1 MAIKKEEEAVV
12 KLGSLFFLM
21 SLFISSFALGSLK
34 VETTL
39 SDNHL
44 EVGDQITYRV
54 TIISDEKMVRP
65 GSKFNPPEIKGL
77 DYMGVSE
84 SSSTGISITNST
96 RTASYKMIMSI
107 NYACMQE
114 GDFRIPSVD
123 LDLPGGLKTKS
134 IAFKVYKKLPANLK
148 KKQSSTAG
156 RRRSRMDTL
165 LNQFMGNTG
174 LQQPQQ
180 NGSFKPEFFTE
191 VEVNKSE
198 VFKGEQ
204 IIATWYVYLS
214 ANTSLGSFDTL
225 EFPTLRGF
233 WKEDVNFAT
242 RFYWK
247 PIEKNGK
254 RYVRSVLSSYALTP
268 YNAGVLDID
277 SFTLRAVVSQQ
288 RFFSRQRKVLK
299 AVSTPLKVVVKDLP
313 KPVPSSYFGGV
324 GRFKVDSGR
333 VSQKKEVLFAEPFI
347 YRVRVIGDQANTKF
361 IKPPKIDTGKEF
373 EVYNVEEDYKFIPQK
388 VSSYKDFKYTIVPK
402 KEGTYRLPEVKVSF
416 LNAETG
422 VYYDSYVKLPV
433 FKVLPNVNADKIK
446 DADFAED
453 VKVEEKPLEEEFAL
467 RQGNSLLDYLYV
479 RIPYSVQIAFLL
491 LTIGLCIF
499 LYKKVATVEV
509 KEESLI
515 KNLEERTHKAAAT
528 FKKGDRKE
536 ALDELINV
544 YSLLIGGVSGKRFGV
559 EEAFNKATENL
570 PPSLKSDSE
579 ELKKLNATLQELRF
593 GSVLESKENQVK
605 LQECLEQFTKLFS
618 EVRDYLR

>member
-1 MAIKKEEEAVV
+1 MK
-12 KLGSLFFLM
+12 KLGSLFFFVNLLFS
-21 SLFISSFALGSLK
+21 SLAFGSLK
-34 VETTL
+34 VESSL
-39 SDNHL
+39 SDHHL
-44 EVGDQITYRV
+44 EIGDQVTYRITV
-54 TIISDEKMVRP
+54 ISDEKLVRP
-65 GSKFNPPEIKGL
+65 GKQFSPPEIKGL

-84 SSSTGISITNST
+84 SSSTGISITNSK
-96 RTASYKMIMSI
+96 RTASYKIIISI
-107 NYACMQE
+107 NYACMRE
-114 GDFRIPSVD
+114 GNFKIPSVD
-123 LDLPGGLKTKS
+123 LDLPGGLRTKS
-134 IAFKVYKKLPANLK
+134 INLKVYKKLPANLK
-148 KKQSSTAG
+148 KSQSSTAG
-156 RRRSRMDTL
+156 RRRNRIDSL
-165 LNQFMGNTG
+165 LDQFMGRTTVQPG
-174 LQQPQQ
+174 TQQRGDF
-180 NGSFKPEFFTE
+180 NPEFFTE
-191 VEVNKSE
+191 VEIDKNE

-204 IIATWYVYLS
+204 VIATWYVYLS

-247 PIEKNGK
+247 PVLRNGK

-268 YNAGVLDID
+268 YNAGVLNVD

-288 RFFSRQRKVLK
+288 SFFNRQRKVLK
-299 AVSTPLKVVVKDLP
+299 AVSTPLSITVKDLP
-313 KPVPSSYFGGV
+313 KPVPASYFGGV

-333 VSQKKEVLFAEPFI
+333 SSQKREVLFAEPFI
-347 YRVRVIGDQANTKF
+347 YRIRVIGDKANTKF
-361 IKPPKIDTGKEF
+361 IKPLKIDTGKEF
-373 EVYNVEEDYKFIPQK
+373 EVYNIEEEYKFIPQK

-422 VYYDSYVKLPV
+422 EYYDSYVKLPV
-433 FKVLPNVNADKIK
+433 FKVLPNKNADKIK

-453 VKVEEKPLEEEFAL
+453 VESTEGDLETAFTFKK
-467 RQGNSLLDYLYV
+467 GVSYVDYIYV
-479 RIPYSVQIAFLL
+479 GIPYSLQVIFLL
-491 LTIGLCIF
+491 LTLGFCFF
-499 LYKKVATVEV
+499 LYKRISKVEV
-509 KEESLI
+509 GEESLI

-528 FKKGDRKE
+528 FKAGKRKE

-579 ELKKLNATLQELRF
+579 DLKKLNETLQELRF